1 MSTAWVAHLYTA
13 LGAVLALVAMR
24 DVIAGDFR
32 RAFLWLGLQVVIDAT
47 DGLLARRLRV
57 SERLPHVDG
66 ARLDDIVD
74 YLCYVFVPAMIL
86 LEAELLPAQWG
97 GVVASAILLASAY
110 GFSQTAAKVKTTDY
124 FFTGFPSYWNIV
136 AFYLYV
142 LQWPAV
148 VNGILLLVLAALVFV
163 PLRYVYPSRTA
174 TGARTTVALGLA
186 WAAIVAGM
194 LWRLPAREPV
204 WIAVSLVFP
213 VYYVV
218 LSIWLD
224 RRSRAGREP
233 HRRPPLHPRA

>member
-1 MSTAWVAHLYTA
+1 MSSAWVAHIYTA
-13 LGAVLALVAMR
+13 LGAVLALLAMR
-24 DVIAGDFR
+24 DVIAGDFQG
-32 RAFLWLGLQVVIDAT
+32 AFLWLGLQVVIDAT

-97 GVVASAILLASAY
+97 AAVASAILLASAY

-174 TGARTTVALGLA
+174 TCARTTVVLGLA
-186 WAAIVAGM
+186 WTAIVAWI

-204 WIAVSLVFP
+204 WVAVSLVFP
-213 VYYVV
+213 LYYVV

-233 HRRPPLHPRA
+233 HRRPPPPA